1 MSVMAAT
8 ADPTLRLKILR
19 NREVSQAVN
28 GASGGAGKGEVI
40 ADGPHDRD
48 AHTRGMGCE
57 ELAAEIVGAMAGLRA
72 QGPRR
77 VYGGTSRGLKAGH
90 GAKRGQPVPALSL
103 RMDSLRGPYS
113 RLSSCE
119 LN

>member
-1 MSVMAAT
+1 M
-8 ADPTLRLKILR
+8 DLYR
-19 NREVSQAVN
+19 
-28 GASGGAGKGEVI
+28 SGSAGKGEVI
-40 ADGPHDRD
+40 TDGPHDRD